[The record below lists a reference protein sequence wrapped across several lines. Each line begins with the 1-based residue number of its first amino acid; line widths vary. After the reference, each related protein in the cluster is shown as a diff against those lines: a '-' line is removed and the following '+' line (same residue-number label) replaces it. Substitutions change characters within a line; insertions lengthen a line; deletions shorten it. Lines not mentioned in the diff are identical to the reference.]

1 MKTVKEYLLVIRF
14 EAIKADLK
22 YILWHI
28 YSTSIII
35 FISALTIENI
45 FYLSSSIRVK
55 VWISLAV
62 IFIIFITLLTVV
74 SIQIKNN
81 RLKRYKLEFIAKNT
95 GKFAFSKQDNLIN
108 ALQIENSKETLY
120 SEDLSNSFIKQTID
134 KLSKLKISFLFPSK
148 KIYLWK
154 KITLI
159 CLIITLL
166 TIISTWK
173 HSVSSMYRWAHA
185 KTEFIPPKPF
195 KLIGLTRHLNVLGGE
210 NVNIG
215 FKATGEIPD
224 SIFIEFR
231 PVFNIENKDS
241 TIIFSAKKSNV
252 DEYKFEFLEI
262 YQNFQY
268 RAFSPS
274 IKFWDPWDEI
284 TTKFFSISVTDR
296 PSIDDFL
303 VTITPPAYT
312 GLKKQSQK
320 ANQAQIQAIN
330 GSKINVELKSNKD
343 LSLAELILDDE
354 KKEMNINGKRAQ
366 FEFIASLDQKFS
378 INLKD
383 KRGVRNRNPIP
394 FNLQIINDISPKMT
408 IIQPPPIIELGSDQT
423 IPILMSIEDDFGF
436 SNLQL
441 SYELQRPNYI
451 DAEPFISLFNIEINK
466 SSKTQQDIQTIWN
479 LQSIGLMPEDEI
491 YFHFELYDNDIVTG
505 PKKTISST
513 FIARLPSLNDLFHSF
528 NDEQEQIIDAVKIEL
543 EDIQK
548 LKVELDKAELNL
560 LKKDKL
566 EWKDN
571 QSLKETLE
579 SVQQQLDDFQTLA
592 EQINQ
597 LNDNGEKHQLFS
609 KDLMNKFEDLQ
620 KLIEEIF
627 PPDMLK
633 NMDWMKKAL
642 EDMKPEELLSAL
654 ENLSNNIQQVE
665 KELDR
670 FLDIFKRVKAEQ
682 EVDQLRKRLEQLV
695 QNQDNIDQQ
704 IRQTNNETNASK
716 FKKLEQEQ
724 KINKR
729 EFDEIISSMEDAAK
743 DVKVFSRKTAQSL
756 EKLSESELSKSTENH
771 LEQTIQS
778 LNKEEP
784 YKAMDESYASLND
797 IETVELEMDNI
808 LSEFQKETTRDM
820 SSKFRLI
827 LKDLLTL
834 SKSQESLKSETEQI
848 PRNSPGLHDL
858 ALEQQMIQ
866 NQLTQAMENAVSLS
880 KETFLVSPMMGRM
893 LGSAYAQMN
902 VSKGKLAERNGNGSI
917 DNQDEA
923 IIALNEGSKII
934 IQSIKQMQESGSAS
948 GYNQF
953 LKQLEQMA
961 GKQQGI
967 NNQGMQLALGQM
979 ANSLKNSIMQQML
992 AQQKGVRK
1000 SLQKMLNEMKKSG
1013 NQGLGDLNSISKE
1026 MNDVIKDLEE
1036 KKYTQSTSN
1045 KQKKILSRMLDSQT
1059 SMTQRGIDNNR
1070 KSESSEQITFENI
1083 NGMPEDLGQRQSI
1096 IFNAMNKA
1104 LNSGYSRDY
1113 QNMIRRYFNSLNQTQ
1128 RSFLPDT
1135 MQNKLPIEIIE

>member
-22 YILWHI
+22 YILWRI

-330 GSKINVELKSNKD
+330 GSKINVELKSNKN

-451 DAEPFISLFNIEINK
+451 DAEPLISLFNIEINK

-505 PKKTISST
+505 PKKTISSI

-566 EWKDN
+566 EWKDT

-597 LNDNGEKHQLFS
+597 LNDNGDKHQLFS

-716 FKKLEQEQ
+716 FKTLEQEQ

>member
-1 MKTVKEYLLVIRF
+1 MI
-14 EAIKADLK
+14 
-22 YILWHI
+22 
-28 YSTSIII
+28 SI
-35 FISALTIENI
+35 
-45 FYLSSSIRVK
+45 
-55 VWISLAV
+55 AV
-62 IFIIFITLLTVV
+62 IFIIFITLLTLV

-81 RLKRYKLEFIAKNT
+81 RFKRYKLEFIAKNT
-95 GKFAFSKQDNLIN
+95 GKFAFSKQDTLIN

-120 SEDLSNSFIKQTID
+120 SKDLSNTFIKQTID
-134 KLSKLKISFLFPSK
+134 KLRNLNISFLFPSK

-166 TIISTWK
+166 TIISTWN

-210 NVNIG
+210 NVNIR
-215 FKATGEIPD
+215 FKAKGEIPD
-224 SIFIEFR
+224 SIFIEFK
-231 PVFNIENKDS
+231 PIFNIQNNDS
-241 TIIFSAKKSNV
+241 SIIFSAEKSNV

-268 RAFSPS
+268 RAFLPS
-274 IKFWDPWDEI
+274 VKFWDPWDEI

-330 GSKINVELKSNKD
+330 GSKINVELKSNRD
-343 LSLAELILDDE
+343 LSLAELILDED

-394 FNLQIINDISPKMT
+394 FNLQIINDISPEMT

-423 IPILMSIEDDFGF
+423 IPILMSIDDDFGF

-451 DAEPFISLFNIEINK
+451 DAEPFISLFNIKINK
-466 SSKTQQDIQTIWN
+466 SSKAQQDIQTIWN

-491 YFHFELYDNDIVTG
+491 YFHFELYDNDMVTG

-528 NDEQEQIIDAVKIEL
+528 NDEQEQMIDAVKIEL

-548 LKVELDKAELNL
+548 LKVELDKAKLNL

-579 SVQQQLDDFQTLA
+579 SVQQQLDNFQTLA

-633 NMDWMKKAL
+633 NMDWMKESL
-642 EDMKPEELLSAL
+642 ENMKPEELLSAL

-682 EVDQLRKRLEQLV
+682 EVDELRKRLEQLV

-729 EFDEIISSMEDAAK
+729 EFDKIISSMEDAAK

-784 YKAMDESYASLND
+784 YKAMDASYASLND

-808 LSEFQKETTRDM
+808 LSEFQKETTQNM

-893 LGSAYAQMN
+893 LGSAYVQMN

-1026 MNDVIKDLEE
+1026 INDVIKDLEE

-1059 SMTQRGIDNNR
+1059 SMTQRGIDDNR
-1070 KSESSEQITFENI
+1070 KSETSEQITFENI
-1083 NGMPEDLGQRQSI
+1083 NGMPEDLGQRKSI

-1113 QNMIRRYFNSLNQTQ
+1113 QNMIRRYFNSLNQTPK
-1128 RSFLPDT
+1128 SFLPDT

>member
-343 LSLAELILDDE
+343 LSLAELILDEE

-394 FNLQIINDISPKMT
+394 FNLQIINDISPEMT

>member
-394 FNLQIINDISPKMT
+394 FNLQIINDISPEMT

>member
-343 LSLAELILDDE
+343 LSLAELILDEE

-394 FNLQIINDISPKMT
+394 FNLQIINDISPEMT

-451 DAEPFISLFNIEINK
+451 DAEPLISLFNIEINK

-1128 RSFLPDT
+1128 RIFLPDT

>member
-1 MKTVKEYLLVIRF
+1 MKTIKKYLLQIRF
-14 EAIKADLK
+14 QFIKSDLK
-22 YILWHI
+22 VLLWRI
-28 YSTSIII
+28 YSASIII
-35 FISALTIENI
+35 LLLALTIENI
-45 FYLSSSIRVK
+45 FYLSSSIRIK
-55 VWISLAV
+55 FWISIGIL
-62 IFIIFITLLTVV
+62 FITLITLLSLASVR
-74 SIQIKNN
+74 IKNN
-81 RLKRYKLEFIAKNT
+81 RFKNYKLEYIAKIT
-95 GKFAFSKQDNLIN
+95 GRFAFSKKDTLIN
-108 ALQIENSKETLY
+108 ALQIENSKENIY
-120 SEDLSNSFIKQTID
+120 SKDLSNTFINQTID
-134 KLSKLKISFLFPSK
+134 ELSKLNLSLLFPTR

-159 CLIITLL
+159 SLIITLL
-166 TIISTWK
+166 SLISTWK
-173 HSVSSMYRWAHA
+173 HSVSSMYRLAHA
-185 KTEFIPPKPF
+185 KTEFVAPKPF
-195 KLIGLTRHLNVLGGE
+195 EIIGVTRHLNILGGD
-210 NVNIG
+210 NANIT
-215 FKATGEIPD
+215 FKSNGEPPD
-224 SIFIEFR
+224 SIFIEFK
-231 PVFNIENKDS
+231 PLFNTQNKDS
-241 TIIFSAKKSNV
+241 LIIFTAQKSNNN
-252 DEYKFEFLEI
+252 EYRFQFLKI

-268 RAFSPS
+268 RAYSPS
-274 IKFWDPWDEI
+274 LNFWDPWDEI
-284 TTKFFSISVTDR
+284 TTKYFSISVTDR

-303 VTITPPAYT
+303 VTITPPIYT

-320 ANQAQIQAIN
+320 ANQAQIQAVK
-330 GSKINVELKSNKD
+330 GSTIKVELKSNRE
-343 LSLAELILDDE
+343 LALAELILDE
-354 KKEMNINGKRAQ
+354 EIKEMKIKGDKA
-366 FEFIASLDQKFS
+366 EIKFIANLNQKFS
-378 INLKD
+378 IKLID

-394 FNLQIINDISPKMT
+394 FNIQIINDISPQMT
-408 IIQPPPIIELGSDQT
+408 IIQPPPIIELGSNQE
-423 IPILMSIEDDFGF
+423 IPILISIEDDFGF

-451 DAEPFISLFNIEINK
+451 DAEPFISLFNIKINK
-466 SSKTQQDIQTIWN
+466 SSKTQQDIQTIWD

-505 PKKTISST
+505 PKKTISSI

-548 LKVELDKAELNL
+548 LKVKLDKAELNL

-571 QSLKETLE
+571 QSLKQTLE

-716 FKKLEQEQ
+716 FKTLEQEQ

-1045 KQKKILSRMLDSQT
+1045 KQKKILSRMLDSQA

>member
-343 LSLAELILDDE
+343 LSLAELILDEE

-394 FNLQIINDISPKMT
+394 FNLQIINDISPEMT

-451 DAEPFISLFNIEINK
+451 DAEPLISLFNIEINK

>member
-134 KLSKLKISFLFPSK
+134 KLSKLKISFLLPSK

-343 LSLAELILDDE
+343 LSLAELILDEE

-394 FNLQIINDISPKMT
+394 FNLQIINDISPEMT

>member
-81 RLKRYKLEFIAKNT
+81 RFKRYKLEFIAKNT

-394 FNLQIINDISPKMT
+394 FNLQIINDITPEMT

-548 LKVELDKAELNL
+548 LKVKLDKAELNL

-716 FKKLEQEQ
+716 FKTLEQEQ

>member
-343 LSLAELILDDE
+343 LSLAELILDEE

-394 FNLQIINDISPKMT
+394 FNLQIINDISPEMT

-866 NQLTQAMENAVSLS
+866 TQLTQAMENAVSLS

>member
-1 MKTVKEYLLVIRF
+1 MVQR
-14 EAIKADLK
+14 
-22 YILWHI
+22 
-28 YSTSIII
+28 
-35 FISALTIENI
+35 
-45 FYLSSSIRVK
+45 
-55 VWISLAV
+55 
-62 IFIIFITLLTVV
+62 
-74 SIQIKNN
+74 
-81 RLKRYKLEFIAKNT
+81 
-95 GKFAFSKQDNLIN
+95 
-108 ALQIENSKETLY
+108 
-120 SEDLSNSFIKQTID
+120 
-134 KLSKLKISFLFPSK
+134 
-148 KIYLWK
+148 
-154 KITLI
+154 
-159 CLIITLL
+159 
-166 TIISTWK
+166 
-173 HSVSSMYRWAHA
+173 SM
-185 KTEFIPPKPF
+185 
-195 KLIGLTRHLNVLGGE
+195 LN
-210 NVNIG
+210 
-215 FKATGEIPD
+215 
-224 SIFIEFR
+224 
-231 PVFNIENKDS
+231 
-241 TIIFSAKKSNV
+241 
-252 DEYKFEFLEI
+252 
-262 YQNFQY
+262 
-268 RAFSPS
+268 
-274 IKFWDPWDEI
+274 
-284 TTKFFSISVTDR
+284 
-296 PSIDDFL
+296 
-303 VTITPPAYT
+303 
-312 GLKKQSQK
+312 
-320 ANQAQIQAIN
+320 
-330 GSKINVELKSNKD
+330 SNKD
-343 LSLAELILDDE
+343 LSLAELILDEE

-394 FNLQIINDISPKMT
+394 FNLQIINDISPEMT
-408 IIQPPPIIELGSDQT
+408 IIQPPPIIELGSNQT

-682 EVDQLRKRLEQLV
+682 EVDELRKRLEQLV

>member
-343 LSLAELILDDE
+343 LSLAELILDEE

-394 FNLQIINDISPKMT
+394 FNLQIINDISPEMT

-543 EDIQK
+543 KDIQK

>member
-22 YILWHI
+22 YILWRI

-343 LSLAELILDDE
+343 LSLAELILDEE

-394 FNLQIINDISPKMT
+394 FNLQIINDISPEMT

-451 DAEPFISLFNIEINK
+451 DAEPLISLFNIEINK

-513 FIARLPSLNDLFHSF
+513 FIVRLPSLNDLFHSF

-756 EKLSESELSKSTENH
+756 ENLSESELSKSTENH

>member
-81 RLKRYKLEFIAKNT
+81 RFKRYKLEFIAKNT

-343 LSLAELILDDE
+343 LSLAELILDEE

-394 FNLQIINDISPKMT
+394 FNLQIINDISPEMT

-451 DAEPFISLFNIEINK
+451 DAEPLISLFNIEINK

>member
-81 RLKRYKLEFIAKNT
+81 RFKRYKLEFIAKNT

-343 LSLAELILDDE
+343 LSLAELILDEE

-394 FNLQIINDISPKMT
+394 FNLQIINDISPEMT

>member
-81 RLKRYKLEFIAKNT
+81 RFKRYKLEFIAKNT

-343 LSLAELILDDE
+343 LSLAELILDEE

-394 FNLQIINDISPKMT
+394 FNLQIINDISPEMT

-466 SSKTQQDIQTIWN
+466 SSKTQQDIQTIWD

-505 PKKTISST
+505 PKKTISSI

-566 EWKDN
+566 EWKDT

-627 PPDMLK
+627 PPEMLN

-716 FKKLEQEQ
+716 FKTLEQEQ

-1045 KQKKILSRMLDSQT
+1045 KQKKILSRMLDSQA

>member
-81 RLKRYKLEFIAKNT
+81 RFKRYKLEFIAKNT

-394 FNLQIINDISPKMT
+394 FNLQIINDISPEMT